1 MKKVVLACIGGLTP
15 LLLLGALASATT
27 TTSLD
32 IGKLSGAESRTVALL
47 RQYQPTAT
55 WSAQFNAAEANQA
68 SDLAKVNSDLWPSHQ
83 VRPVSKPRVGS
94 RQKIGALSVKLVAVE
109 TVQADDSDAGT
120 RSVAAKF
127 QVADIATEPASD
139 SPDNDV
145 TLIGDNDQPYSQNG
159 LLAPSCSDFGDGG
172 QMNLASQETLVGCV
186 VVEVPDRVRIVKVQW
201 VPNSGQGPGVYFLAV
216 P

>member
-83 VRPVSKPRVGS
+83 VRPVSKPRVDS
-94 RQKIGALSVKLVAVE
+94 RQKIGALSVLVQSSAPSAHHGGRVATYG
-109 TVQADDSDAGT
+109 TVPRTAL
-120 RSVAAKF
+120 
-127 QVADIATEPASD
+127 IALRGRPASSGIY
-139 SPDNDV
+139 SPLEAI
-145 TLIGDNDQPYSQNG
+145 TAAYHLSR
-159 LLAPSCSDFGDGG
+159 
-172 QMNLASQETLVGCV
+172 ETGCR
-186 VVEVPDRVRIVKVQW
+186 EALEHVRR
-201 VPNSGQGPGVYFLAV
+201 
-216 P
+216 